1 MSDTV
6 ADEIP
11 VTGEM
16 HQTRDTEQPQPPPA
30 PQSAENLSEKMEKM
44 NISGSSF
51 SIWPPTERTR
61 DAVIN
66 RLIETL
72 STPSVL
78 SKRYG
83 SMPSDEASSTA
94 RAIEEE
100 AYNAAADSSSTT
112 AADASSGP
120 ASSID
125 EGIEILQVYS
135 KEISKRMLDAVKS
148 RAATPPSEDS
158 AAPESDHVT
167 VKSEEVS
174 SSVNDESS
182 S

>member
-1 MSDTV
+1 MSDTESP
-6 ADEIP
+6 AAGAKQDA
-11 VTGEM
+11 G
-16 HQTRDTEQPQPPPA
+16 DTEQQQL
-30 PQSAENLSEKMEKM
+30 PQSAENLSDKMEKM

-51 SIWPPTERTR
+51 SIWPPTQRTR

-83 SMPSDEASSTA
+83 SMPPDEASSTA

-100 AYNAAADSSSTT
+100 AYNAAA
-112 AADASSGP
+112 AAAASSA
-120 ASSID
+120 ASASTID

-148 RAATPPSEDS
+148 KAAPPPQTPPDIS
-158 AAPESDHVT
+158 AAPESDPAAVA
-167 VKSEEVS
+167 SEEVS
-174 SSVNDESS
+174 SSVDNESS

>member
-16 HQTRDTEQPQPPPA
+16 HQTRDTEQQP
-30 PQSAENLSEKMEKM
+30 PQSAENISDKMEKM

-72 STPSVL
+72 STPFVL

-100 AYNAAADSSSTT
+100 AYNAAADSSI
-112 AADASSGP
+112 AASSGP
-120 ASSID
+120 GSSID

-148 RAATPPSEDS
+148 RAATLPYEDS
-158 AAPESDHVT
+158 AAPESNRAT
-167 VKSEEVS
+167 IASEEVS
-174 SSVNDESS
+174 SSVDNESS

>member
-1 MSDTV
+1 MSDTT
-6 ADEIP
+6 ADESPSAGAISDA
-11 VTGEM
+11 GET
-16 HQTRDTEQPQPPPA
+16 QQPA
-30 PQSAENLSEKMEKM
+30 PAENLSEKMEKM
-44 NISGSSF
+44 NISSSSF
-51 SIWPPTERTR
+51 SIWPPTQRTR

-83 SMPSDEASSTA
+83 SMPLDEASSTA
-94 RAIEEE
+94 KAIEEE
-100 AYNAAADSSSTT
+100 AYTFAAA
-112 AADASSGP
+112 AASSASSAAS

-148 RAATPPSEDS
+148 KAVQPPIDVSV
-158 AAPESDHVT
+158 APESDRAT
-167 VKSEEVS
+167 VATSEDVS
-174 SSVNDESS
+174 SSVDNESS